1 MIIGIAGFLGS
12 GKGTLGDILI
22 QEHGF
27 RAIAFADAV
36 KDAVSA
42 IFKWDRSLLEGDT
55 PDSRDFREQTDE
67 YWTSKFGYEVTPRYM
82 LQLMGTEA
90 GRDVFDPNL
99 WVYVVEK
106 TIMQSPTSNFVITD
120 MRFPNESKII
130 KRMGGH
136 TIRVV
141 RGPEPLWFETAAKD
155 NLTKTNSM
163 SLLYPAVHRS
173 EYSLCG
179 YEFDRVIENNGTIE
193 DLKNKLHGFF
203 MQNLMSNT

>member
-12 GKGTLGDILI
+12 GKGTLGDILV

-27 RAIAFADAV
+27 KAIAFADAV
-36 KDAVSA
+36 KDAVAA
-42 IFKWDRSLLEGDT
+42 IFKWPRELLEGDST
-55 PDSRDFREQTDE
+55 ASRYFRENPDE

-106 TIMQSPTSNFVITD
+106 TILQSPASNYVITD
-120 MRFPNESKII
+120 MRFPNESRII

-141 RGPEPLWFETAAKD
+141 RGPEPMWFDTAAKD

-179 YEFDRVIENNGTIE
+179 YEFDCVIENNGTIE
-193 DLKNKLHGFF
+193 ELKSKLHGFF
-203 MQNLMSNT
+203 MQKFNV

>member
-27 RAIAFADAV
+27 RSIAFADAV
-36 KDAVSA
+36 KDAVAA
-42 IFKWDRSLLEGDT
+42 IFKWPRELLEGDSVA
-55 PDSRDFREQTDE
+55 SRYFREKVDP
-67 YWTSKFGYEVTPRYM
+67 YWSEKFGYDVTPRYM

-90 GRDVFDPNL
+90 GRDVFDSNL

-106 TIMQSPTSNFVITD
+106 TIMESPDSNFVITD
-120 MRFPNESKII
+120 LRFPNESTII

-136 TIRVV
+136 TIRVI
-141 RGPEPLWFETAAKD
+141 RGPEPIWFETAAKD
-155 NLTKTNSM
+155 NLTNTNSM
-163 SLLYPAVHRS
+163 SILFPTVHRS

-193 DLKNKLHGFF
+193 DLKTKLHDFKQGV
-203 MQNLMSNT
+203 L

>member
-1 MIIGIAGFLGS
+1 MIIGIAGFLSS

-27 RAIAFADAV
+27 KAIAFADAV
-36 KDAVSA
+36 KDAVAA
-42 IFKWDRSLLEGDT
+42 IFKWPRELLEGDSIA
-55 PDSRDFREQTDE
+55 SRYFREKTDE

-82 LQLMGTEA
+82 MQIMGTEA
-90 GRDVFDPNL
+90 GRDVFNPNL

-106 TIMQSPTSNFVITD
+106 IITEDPDSNYVITD
-120 MRFPNESKII
+120 VRFPNELRII

-179 YEFDRVIENNGTIE
+179 YEFDCVIENNGTIE
-193 DLKNKLHGFF
+193 DLKTKLHEFKQGV
-203 MQNLMSNT
+203 L

>member
-12 GKGTLGDILI
+12 GKGTLGDILV

-27 RAIAFADAV
+27 KAIAFADAV

-42 IFKWDRSLLEGDT
+42 IFKWPRELLEGDSIA
-55 PDSRDFREQTDE
+55 SRYFREKTDE

-82 LQLMGTEA
+82 MQLMGTEA

-106 TIMQSPTSNFVITD
+106 IITEDPDSNYVITD
-120 MRFPNESKII
+120 MRFPNESRII
-130 KRMGGH
+130 KKMGGH

-155 NLTKTNSM
+155 NLTNTNSM
-163 SLLYPAVHRS
+163 SLLYPTVHRS

-193 DLKNKLHGFF
+193 DLKTKLNEFKQGV
-203 MQNLMSNT
+203 L

>member
-12 GKGTLGDILI
+12 GKGTLGDILVK
-22 QEHGF
+22 EHGF
-27 RAIAFADAV
+27 KPIAFADAL
-36 KDAVSA
+36 KDAVAA
-42 IFKWDRSLLEGDT
+42 IFKWPRELLEGDSVA
-55 PDSRDFREQTDE
+55 SRYFREQADP
-67 YWTSKFGYEVTPRYM
+67 YWSEKFGYDVTPRYM
-82 LQLMGTEA
+82 LQVMGTEA
-90 GRDVFDPNL
+90 VRDVFDPNL

-106 TIMQSPTSNFVITD
+106 TISEDPDSNYVITD
-120 MRFPNESKII
+120 MRFPNESRII
-130 KRMGGH
+130 KKMGGH

-141 RGPEPLWFETAAKD
+141 RGPEPIWFETAAKD

-163 SLLYPAVHRS
+163 SLLYPTVHRS

-203 MQNLMSNT
+203 MQKFNV

>member
-22 QEHGF
+22 QEYEF
-27 RAIAFADAV
+27 KAIAFADAL
-36 KDAVSA
+36 KDAVAA
-42 IFKWDRSLLEGDT
+42 IFKWPRELLEGDSVA
-55 PDSRDFREQTDE
+55 SRYFREQADP
-67 YWTSKFGYEVTPRYM
+67 YWSDKFGYDVTPRYM

-90 GRDVFDPNL
+90 VRDVFDPNL

-106 TIMQSPTSNFVITD
+106 TISEDPDSNYVITD

-141 RGPEPLWFETAAKD
+141 RGPEPLWFEIAAKD

-179 YEFDRVIENNGTIE
+179 YEFDRVI
-193 DLKNKLHGFF
+193 
-203 MQNLMSNT
+203 

>member
-42 IFKWDRSLLEGDT
+42 IFKWDRSMLEGDT
-55 PDSRDFREQTDE
+55 KESRDFREQNDQ
-67 YWTSKFGYEVTPRYM
+67 YWSSKFGYEVTPRYM

-99 WVYVVEK
+99 WVHVVEK
-106 TIMQSPTSNFVITD
+106 TVLQNPNSDFVITD
-120 MRFPNESKII
+120 LRFPNESKSI
-130 KRMGGH
+130 KNMGGH

-141 RGPEPLWFETAAKD
+141 RGPEPVWFETAAKD
-155 NLTKTNSM
+155 NLTNSNSM

-179 YEFDRVIENNGTIE
+179 YEFDCIIENNGTIE
-193 DLKNKLHGFF
+193 DLKTKLNEFKQGV
-203 MQNLMSNT
+203 L

>member
-12 GKGTLGDILI
+12 GKGTLGDILVK
-22 QEHGF
+22 EHGF
-27 RAIAFADAV
+27 KAIAFADAL
-36 KDAVSA
+36 KDAVAA
-42 IFKWDRSLLEGDT
+42 IFKWPRELLEGDT

-67 YWTSKFGYEVTPRYM
+67 YWTSKFGYGVTPRYM
-82 LQLMGTEA
+82 MQLMGTEA

-106 TIMQSPTSNFVITD
+106 IITEDPDSNYVITD
-120 MRFPNESKII
+120 VRFPNELRII

-155 NLTKTNSM
+155 NLTNTDSM
-163 SLLYPAVHRS
+163 SLLYPTVHRS

-179 YEFDRVIENNGTIE
+179 YEFDSVIENNDNIE

-203 MQNLMSNT
+203 MQNLMTNT